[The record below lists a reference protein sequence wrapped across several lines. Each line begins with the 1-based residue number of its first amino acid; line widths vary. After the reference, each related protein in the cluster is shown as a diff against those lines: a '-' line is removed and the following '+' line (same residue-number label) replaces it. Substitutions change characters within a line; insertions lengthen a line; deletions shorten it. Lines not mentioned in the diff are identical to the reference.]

1 MISEGL
7 FVLEILVILKVVPCI
22 MDVVALYTMHQ
33 AKIHRRVL
41 MQKQGGHNKNNRRN
55 RLR

>member
-7 FVLEILVILKVVPCI
+7 FASEILMLLKVVPCI